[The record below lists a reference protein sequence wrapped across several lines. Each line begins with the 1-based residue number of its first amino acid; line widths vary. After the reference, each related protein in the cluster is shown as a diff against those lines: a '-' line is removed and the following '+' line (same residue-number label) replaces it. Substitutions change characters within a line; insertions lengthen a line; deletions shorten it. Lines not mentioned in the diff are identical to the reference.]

1 MKTLSS
7 LGRDSETAEP
17 TVARQDFLVFHA
29 TTLDNHCFPSS
40 SVDHVDGWIEA
51 ATLRRWNS
59 WRLHPPGHAEPFLR
73 RDSPNR
79 MMTLNGFCEQLGLIS
94 GFVLVAMVAVLKQ
107 LA

>member
-7 LGRDSETAEP
+7 LGRDSEIAEP

-29 TTLDNHCFPSS
+29 TTLDSPLLPKLAA
-40 SVDHVDGWIEA
+40 DHVDGWIGA

-59 WRLHPPGHAEPFLR
+59 WRLHPPGQAEPFLH

-79 MMTLNGFCEQLGLIS
+79 MMTLNAFCEQLSLNRSERALI
-94 GFVLVAMVAVLKQ
+94 A
-107 LA
+107 